1 MAQFGNIYTDAN
13 GTEYTKHPVARVS
26 KVKDDAHIYDLLD
39 TANAID
45 QGANL
50 VPGDHVN
57 GDLQLRTA
65 KTPAVGDKIVFVCDV
80 PLIYNDFT
88 KLDQAE
94 WQFVNKK
101 GKRTKAYEVG
111 KDDIIG
117 VSDYA
122 FTTTVTTNT
131 TPAIGNYVVVD
142 GARAWKELV
151 STTAAA
157 TLATYGFLAKVV
169 GYEKYQFDTVVLF
182 EIIRNEDIVAAASG
196 D

>member
-26 KVKDDAHIYDLLD
+26 KVKDDAHIYDLVD
-39 TANAID
+39 TENAIN

-50 VPGDHVN
+50 VPGDHVD
-57 GDLQLRTA
+57 GDLQLRSA
-65 KTPAVGDKIVFVCDV
+65 NTPVIGNKIVFVCDV
-80 PLIYNDFT
+80 PLNYRDYT

-94 WQFVNKK
+94 WQFVNKA

-111 KDDIIG
+111 KDDVLG

-122 FTTTVTTNT
+122 FTTTVITET

-142 GARAWKELV
+142 GLRAWKELAN
-151 STTAAA
+151 TTEEA
-157 TLATYGFLAKVV
+157 TLKNYGFLAKVI

-182 EIIRNEDIVAAASG
+182 EVIRNEDVATA
-196 D
+196 

>member
-26 KVKDDAHIYDLLD
+26 KVKDDAHIYDLVD
-39 TANAID
+39 AANAID

-50 VPGDHVN
+50 VPGDHVD
-57 GDLQLRTA
+57 GDLQLRAA
-65 KTPAVGDKIVFVCDV
+65 KTPEIGNKIVFVCDV
-80 PLIYNDFT
+80 PLNYRDYT

-111 KDDIIG
+111 RDDVLG

-122 FTTTVTTNT
+122 FTTTVTAKT
-131 TPAIGNYVVVD
+131 TPVIGNYVVVD

-151 STTAAA
+151 NTTAET
-157 TLATYGFLAKVV
+157 TLKTYGFLAKVI
-169 GYEKYQFDTVVLF
+169 GYEKYQFDTVILF
-182 EIIRNEDIVAAASG
+182 EVIRNEDVATA
-196 D
+196 

>member
-1 MAQFGNIYTDAN
+1 M
-13 GTEYTKHPVARVS
+13 
-26 KVKDDAHIYDLLD
+26 
-39 TANAID
+39 
-45 QGANL
+45 
-50 VPGDHVN
+50 
-57 GDLQLRTA
+57 
-65 KTPAVGDKIVFVCDV
+65 
-80 PLIYNDFT
+80 
-88 KLDQAE
+88 LDQAE

>member
-26 KVKDDAHIYDLLD
+26 KVKDDAHIYDLVD
-39 TANAID
+39 AANAID

-50 VPGDHVN
+50 VPGDHVD
-57 GDLQLRTA
+57 GDLQLRAA
-65 KTPAVGDKIVFVCDV
+65 KTPAIGNKIVFVCDV
-80 PLIYNDFT
+80 PLNYRDYT

-111 KDDIIG
+111 KDDVLG

-122 FTTTVTTNT
+122 FTTTVTEKT

-151 STTAAA
+151 NTTAET
-157 TLATYGFLAKVV
+157 TLKTYGFLAKVI

-182 EIIRNEDIVAAASG
+182 EVIRNEDVTTA
-196 D
+196 